1 MTSVCDSG
9 AATRC
14 YPGPNGCVK
23 LACSAVVKTLAPI
36 AVLLLVSRLYS
47 QAQEFRQVTIQ
58 SGPNP
63 RWISVTDLNHD
74 GNSDIVV
81 ANAGSESTDSGSI
94 MVLLGDGR
102 GGVRPAPGSPFPA
115 GHLPN
120 DIAIADMNG
129 DGNPDLVV
137 ANHQS
142 PFLRVFLGDG
152 HGGFRLAPNSPVDVH
167 SHPHPHGVAVGDFN
181 SDGKLDVATDSWSN
195 NQIEILAG
203 DGAGGLK
210 TPGKFFP
217 TGHRPY
223 ERLRAADFSHDGH
236 PDVVTT
242 NLDDSAVS
250 ILLGDGRGGLHD
262 AAGSPFR
269 AGAKPWQVAVD
280 DIDGDGNADLV
291 VIPYQPD
298 ISKPFENA
306 VTVLLGDGHGGFK
319 PMPGTALPLDDC
331 RGANSVATGDLGG
344 SKFHSIVVSCAE
356 SRTLLLYR
364 QGAVGH
370 FTSRSLPVAGGWGS
384 VTMARLT
391 SDPRCEIITAN
402 ADADTITIYFP
413 K

>member
-14 YPGPNGCVK
+14 HPGPNGCVK

-217 TGHRPY
+217 QGIVRMSDFARQISATMATLML
-223 ERLRAADFSHDGH
+223 LR
-236 PDVVTT
+236 
-242 NLDDSAVS
+242 
-250 ILLGDGRGGLHD
+250 
-262 AAGSPFR
+262 
-269 AGAKPWQVAVD
+269 
-280 DIDGDGNADLV
+280 
-291 VIPYQPD
+291 
-298 ISKPFENA
+298 
-306 VTVLLGDGHGGFK
+306 
-319 PMPGTALPLDDC
+319 
-331 RGANSVATGDLGG
+331 
-344 SKFHSIVVSCAE
+344 
-356 SRTLLLYR
+356 RTLTTPRCRSSWAMAEGDCMMR
-364 QGAVGH
+364 QVHLSEQEPSHGKSQSTTLTA
-370 FTSRSLPVAGGWGS
+370 TA
-384 VTMARLT
+384 MLT
-391 SDPRCEIITAN
+391 SS
-402 ADADTITIYFP
+402 
-413 K
+413 